1 MIFGGLTSAGDL
13 LSRNARNFPNDI
25 GLIFGERRLT
35 WKELD
40 ARARGFANSL
50 FELDLERGDRVAIY
64 AKNSN
69 QWVEALFGLAQVGLV
84 AVTVNY
90 RLTANEVAF
99 IVENSGAKAII
110 CDAST
115 EKNSLEVK
123 EKVQCLERVINSGL
137 FENLIENHQ
146 SEIRNP
152 RSEIE
157 CDEPC
162 MLLLHQRHNGF
173 SERCGLFAL
182 FAAGWNAG
190 SRSRDCEPPDAP
202 RDAAVAFVFGGRHCR
217 NLLCGL
223 YGSADLADKLRC
235 RNSLSDD

>member
-35 WKELD
+35 WEELD
-40 ARARGFANSL
+40 ARARAFANSL

-146 SEIRNP
+146 SEIRDPKSNAMSLVCFFTP
-152 RSEIE
+152 AAQRVFRKVRFIRIIRCWLE
-157 CDEPC
+157 CWFTFTR
-162 MLLLHQRHNGF
+162 LR
-173 SERCGLFAL
+173 
-182 FAAGWNAG
+182 AARRTA
-190 SRSRDCEPPDAP
+190 
-202 RDAAVAFVFGGRHCR
+202 
-217 NLLCGL
+217 
-223 YGSADLADKLRC
+223 
-235 RNSLSDD
+235 